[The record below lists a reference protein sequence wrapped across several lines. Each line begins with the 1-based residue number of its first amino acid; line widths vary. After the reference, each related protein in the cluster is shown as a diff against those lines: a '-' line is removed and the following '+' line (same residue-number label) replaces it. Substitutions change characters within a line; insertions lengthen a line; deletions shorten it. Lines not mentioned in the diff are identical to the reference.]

1 MSSATQYLGRR
12 QRCSWNLSCKEL
24 CQNHPLV
31 CAAVAQKYYLQCCAR
46 ADHYGL
52 YIAFYIMKF
61 FRRNID
67 FRRDDDGTSDP
78 SVIEGEFCTCFL
90 KNDQD
95 HL

>member
-1 MSSATQYLGRR
+1 MSSATQYLGR
-12 QRCSWNLSCKEL
+12 SKDVPEIW
-24 CQNHPLV
+24 
-31 CAAVAQKYYLQCCAR
+31 VAKSFVKITHWYALLLHRSTTVCCAR